1 MTNILQD
8 GATWLAGQLQDH
20 AGVSIAYQRGPNSVS
35 ITGTVSQHVYE
46 VVDAEGFG
54 ITALSRDYIVQ
65 AADLVLS
72 GAEIAPRA
80 GDRITETIR
89 DTSQTFEVM
98 AIGQLKEYEPVDT
111 DGTMLKI
118 HTKKIA

>member
-1 MTNILQD
+1 M
-8 GATWLAGQLQDH
+8 AGQLQDH